1 MKRLIVCC
9 DGTWQKLES
18 GYPTN
23 VVKIAQAIKTVDD
36 QGIHQL
42 VFYDEGIGTESKF
55 YKLFG
60 GAFGWGIDRNIRDGY
75 QFLSLNYE
83 PGDEIYLFGFSRGA
97 YTVRSLAGFIY
108 ISGLVSRHD
117 IRQVP
122 TAYELYRTLGRNPDA
137 PKLVKFRE
145 EHSTRP
151 EITLLGCWDTVGALG
166 VPNLI
171 PVLPLDQGIN
181 EKYRFHNT
189 TLCANILN
197 AAHAV
202 AIDEKRKSF
211 EATLMQPCTTCP
223 HEQMLHQT
231 WFPGG
236 HGSVGG
242 GTEETSG
249 LSDAALRWMINHAQ
263 NLGLAMDVNA
273 IPTGINCDP
282 TTPFGDGR
290 NGIFKYGQPLI
301 RNISTPADF
310 DTSVK
315 LRWQQLPK
323 YRPENLVPFR
333 DVFEGTEDRA
343 SYHSS

>member
-18 GYPTN
+18 NYPTN

-36 QGIHQL
+36 QGIPQV

-55 YKLFG
+55 YQIFG

-108 ISGLVSRHD
+108 ISGLVSRNH
-117 IRQVP
+117 IRKVP
-122 TAYELYRTLGRNPDA
+122 TAYNLYRTLGRTPDA
-137 PKLVKFRE
+137 PELVKFRE
-145 EHSTRP
+145 AYTTRP
-151 EITLLGCWDTVGALG
+151 DITLLGCWDTVGSLG

-171 PVLPLDQGIN
+171 PMLPLDQGIN

-189 TLCANILN
+189 RLCANIQN

-202 AIDEKRKSF
+202 AIDEQRKTF
-211 EATLMQPCTTCP
+211 AATLMQPCTTCP

-231 WFPGG
+231 WFPGA

-242 GTEETSG
+242 GTEATSG
-249 LSDAALRWMINHAQ
+249 LSDAALLWMIDHAQ
-263 NLGLAMDVNA
+263 NLGLAMDVEA
-273 IPTGINCDP
+273 IPTGIHCDP

-290 NGIFKYGQPLI
+290 NGIFKYGQPLPRKI
-301 RNISTPADF
+301 PKPADF
-310 DTSVK
+310 DESVEA
-315 LRWQQLPK
+315 RWQQLPS
-323 YRPENLVPFR
+323 YRPGNLLPFR
-333 DVFEGTEDRA
+333 ELLDEGEA
-343 SYHSS
+343 